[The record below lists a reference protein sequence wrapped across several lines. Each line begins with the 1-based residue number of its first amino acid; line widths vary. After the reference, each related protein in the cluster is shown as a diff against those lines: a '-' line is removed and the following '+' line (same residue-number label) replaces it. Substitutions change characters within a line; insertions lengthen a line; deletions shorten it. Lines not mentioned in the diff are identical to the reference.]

1 MNYCKRTRSNMGK
14 TRKISSIMA
23 ILVML
28 IFGKAYAED
37 VKLEYNKYGSNY
49 QGYGS
54 LVKTDIPFKKILQ

>member
-1 MNYCKRTRSNMGK
+1 
-14 TRKISSIMA
+14 
-23 ILVML
+23 ML